1 MNIKLLALAGCT
13 ALALSVSA
21 AYAVPSNEGP
31 AAGKHVMHRHH
42 VARYKAPNG
51 PVSDVPQESAP
62 PAETPAAD
70 PYQFGHAGSGT
81 SYY

>member
-1 MNIKLLALAGCT
+1 MNIKLIALAGCT
-13 ALALSVSA
+13 AFSLSVSA

-31 AAGKHVMHRHH
+31 DTAKHVHRHH

-62 PAETPAAD
+62 PAAASAPD
-70 PYQFGHAGSGT
+70 PYQYGHAGSGT